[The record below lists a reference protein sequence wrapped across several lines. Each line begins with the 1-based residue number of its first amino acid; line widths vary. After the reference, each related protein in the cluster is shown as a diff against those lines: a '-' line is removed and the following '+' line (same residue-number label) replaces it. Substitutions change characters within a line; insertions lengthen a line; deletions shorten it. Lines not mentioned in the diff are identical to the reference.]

1 MGDERTLRRTV
12 PEEPDE
18 RRPATLQQATTGS
31 VALAEPAN
39 STSATQS
46 ATQSATKPADSS
58 GSLALL
64 DATPGRAIWKLAVPL
79 TFGLVINA
87 VYSWTDMYFVSRLGE
102 TAIAAL
108 GFSDQIMFILFTLAS
123 GFCIGAGIVIAR
135 RIGENRGKVARIVA
149 TQAFSFV
156 AVYSTILAIALY
168 LLAPAILS
176 GVGLSGPIYSAAS
189 LYMTTLVF
197 GFPGSLITFQASTA
211 LRSSG
216 NTVFPMIVLIAS
228 AIVNAIL
235 APIFI
240 FGYLGVPALG
250 IQGAAIATATTQWVS
265 AAITTYAMYSGRL
278 NLQLYRPTLRFD
290 WHVIGTIFRI
300 GVPAS
305 LQALSV
311 STSRLVMISL
321 ASSFG
326 TAAAAAYTIGLRI
339 DMFVFMP
346 VFAVGIAIET
356 LVSQSIGA
364 KLYGRVKLFRDTAIR
379 HLAAVMIGCGLAI
392 FLFAEGIAGVF
403 TTDPEVVDLTVHY
416 LHFAVFGYLFFS
428 IGQSGLRSLS
438 GAGHSLRSM
447 MIAVATL
454 YLVQIPLA
462 YLLSAQPALGVTG
475 VFLAIAIAYLALA
488 TISTFAV
495 RGERWMYKRV

>member
-18 RRPATLQQATTGS
+18 RRPA
-31 VALAEPAN
+31 ALAQESWPSVGPA
-39 STSATQS
+39 
-46 ATQSATKPADSS
+46 KPAPTPPPLPSTTEPS
-58 GSLALL
+58 TASAGSHLIEAP
-64 DATPGRAIWKLAVPL
+64 PGRALWKLAVPL
-79 TFGLVINA
+79 TFGFVINA

-108 GFSDQIMFILFTLAS
+108 GFSDQIMFVLFTLAS

-135 RIGENRGKVARIVA
+135 RIGENRGNTARVVA

-156 AVYSTILAIALY
+156 GVYAVILATALYFLAPTILA
-168 LLAPAILS
+168 AI
-176 GVGLSGPIYSAAS
+176 GLSGAVYSAAS

-197 GFPGSLITFQASTA
+197 GFPGSLLTFQASSA

-228 AIVNAIL
+228 AVVNAIL

-265 AAITTYAMYSGRL
+265 AAITTYALYSGRL
-278 NLQLYRPTLRFD
+278 NLKLYRPTLRFD
-290 WHVIGTIFRI
+290 WHVIRTIFRI

-311 STSRLVMISL
+311 STSRLAIISL
-321 ASSFG
+321 ASGFG

-339 DMFVFMP
+339 DVFVFMP
-346 VFAVGIAIET
+346 VFAVGVAIET
-356 LVSQSIGA
+356 LVSQNIGA
-364 KLYGRVKLFRDTAIR
+364 KRYDRVKLFRDTAIR
-379 HLAAVMIGCGLAI
+379 HLAAVMVGCGILI
-392 FLFAEGIAGVF
+392 YLFAETIAGTF
-403 TTDPEVVDLTVHY
+403 TNDPEVLNLTVQY
-416 LHFAVFGYLFFS
+416 LHIAVFGYLFFS

-454 YLVQIPLA
+454 YVVEIPVA
-462 YLLSAQPALGVTG
+462 YLLSAQPSLGVTG
-475 VFLAIAIAYLALA
+475 IFLAIAIAYFALA
-488 TISTFAV
+488 IISTLAV
-495 RGERWMYKRV
+495 RGERWMFKRV

>member
-18 RRPATLQQATTGS
+18 RRPATLLQSTARS
-31 VALAEPAN
+31 VAPAGSKEPPSSFSSTTKPAN
-39 STSATQS
+39 SA
-46 ATQSATKPADSS
+46 S
-58 GSLALL
+58 GLALL

-87 VYSWTDMYFVSRLGE
+87 VYSWTDMYFVSQLGE

-135 RIGENRGKVARIVA
+135 RIGENRGNMARIVA

-156 AVYSTILAIALY
+156 AAYATLLAIALY
-168 LLAPAILS
+168 LLAPTILS
-176 GVGLSGPIYSAAS
+176 GLGLTGEIYSAAS
-189 LYMTTLVF
+189 LYMMTLVF
-197 GFPGSLITFQASTA
+197 GFPGSLITFQASSA

-240 FGYLGVPALG
+240 FGHLGVPALG
-250 IQGAAIATATTQWVS
+250 IQGAAIATAATQWIS
-265 AAITTYAMYSGRL
+265 AAITIYAMYSGRL
-278 NLQLYRPTLRFD
+278 NLKLYPPTLRFD
-290 WHVIGTIFRI
+290 WHIIRTIFQI

-311 STSRLVMISL
+311 STSRLAIISL

-339 DMFVFMP
+339 DVFVFMP

-364 KLYGRVKLFRDTAIR
+364 KRYNRVKLFRDTAIR
-379 HLAAVMIGCGLAI
+379 HLAAVMIGCGVAI
-392 FLFAEGIAGVF
+392 YLFAENIASVF
-403 TTDPEVVDLTVHY
+403 TSDPEVIDLTIHY
-416 LHFAVFGYLFFS
+416 LHIAVFGYLFFS

-454 YLVQIPLA
+454 YLVQIPVA
-462 YLLSAQPALGVTG
+462 YLLSAQPSLGVTG
-475 VFLAIAIAYLALA
+475 IFLAITFAYLALA
-488 TISTFAV
+488 IISTLAV
-495 RGERWMYKRV
+495 RGERWMYKQL